1 MVVYYHLSEYI
12 SHRLSGLDFI
22 ACLESLGHKVV
33 TGPGG
38 PPPQSD
44 VAILHDEPVRYPA
57 LFSRY
62 PRLCSMRT
70 VAYCV
75 WENETPAEAYREPLG
90 LVSEI
95 WTPSAFSQGG
105 FLQDFSAVR
114 VLPHVVRRRT
124 PSREDLA
131 FARKAVRADEK
142 AYRFF
147 SVADCLNPRK
157 NVRGLLEAFAALRVV
172 SPRKVRLVLKQYRG
186 DFDCSRL
193 PDVVSVTADLSPGRM
208 AALHV
213 LADAYVS
220 AHHAEGWGLGLSEA
234 MAFGKP
240 VLATG
245 YSGNM
250 EFMDRENS
258 LPLPYRMAPVSEEM
272 CERLPLFTRRMRWA
286 NVDRDALVDA
296 MKKAAMGRVPPEI
309 GRRAAEITRR
319 FGPNAVARRM
329 RALLEGEEEHAH

>member
-1 MVVYYHLSEYI
+1 M
-12 SHRLSGLDFI
+12 
-22 ACLESLGHKVV
+22 
-33 TGPGG
+33 
-38 PPPQSD
+38 
-44 VAILHDEPVRYPA
+44 
-57 LFSRY
+57 
-62 PRLCSMRT
+62 
-70 VAYCV
+70 
-75 WENETPAEAYREPLG
+75 
-90 LVSEI
+90 
-95 WTPSAFSQGG
+95 
-105 FLQDFSAVR
+105 
-114 VLPHVVRRRT
+114 
-124 PSREDLA
+124 
-131 FARKAVRADEK
+131 
-142 AYRFF
+142 
-147 SVADCLNPRK
+147 
-157 NVRGLLEAFAALRVV
+157 RVV

-319 FGPNAVARRM
+319 FGPNAVARCM